1 MECLLHDVHNYSRG
15 LEGMLL
21 LDICTKHM
29 LAQVRHVLQV
39 YMGAYTQIDRSLAT
53 QSVYKKQLSTIF
65 THFIRR
71 ADGAHERAHIKL

>member
-39 YMGAYTQIDRSLAT
+39 YMGAYTQINRSLAT
-53 QSVYKKQLSTIF
+53 Q
-65 THFIRR
+65 
-71 ADGAHERAHIKL
+71 